1 MGKPYAV
8 ESIEKNSFSKK
19 NRGVKKKYLTPVAGY
34 CIMAKVTT
42 GKPKGRAFYG

>member
-1 MGKPYAV
+1 MEKPYAE
-8 ESIEKNSFSKK
+8 ESIEKIFQKTG
-19 NRGVKKKYLTPVAGY
+19 GVKKKYLTPAAGY

>member
-1 MGKPYAV
+1 MEKPYAE
-8 ESIEKNSFSKK
+8 ESIEKNISK
-19 NRGVKKKYLTPVAGY
+19 NRGVKKKYLTPAVGY

>member
-1 MGKPYAV
+1 MEKPHAE
-8 ESIEKNSFSKK
+8 ESIEKIVFQK

>member
-1 MGKPYAV
+1 MEKPYAV
-8 ESIEKNSFSKK
+8 ESIEKNSFSK

>member
-1 MGKPYAV
+1 MEKPHAE
-8 ESIEKNSFSKK
+8 ESIEKLVFQK

>member
-1 MGKPYAV
+1 MEKPYAE
-8 ESIEKNSFSKK
+8 ESIEKKFFKK

-34 CIMAKVTT
+34 CIMAKVTI

>member
-1 MGKPYAV
+1 MEKPYEE
-8 ESIEKNSFSKK
+8 ESIEKIVFQK

>member
-1 MGKPYAV
+1 MEKPYAE
-8 ESIEKNSFSKK
+8 ESIEKNSK
-19 NRGVKKKYLTPVAGY
+19 NRGVKKKYLTPAAGY